1 MEQITI
7 YKTATL
13 FVEVKTVH
21 WNFIHPYFLPLFNF
35 SLKRKE
41 KKGKWNISRSGAL
54 LCFETL
60 QWQWSDP
67 NLLVIACILG
77 TDRSSFNILYLVFKE
92 VKEEVKVK
100 VKEVKE
106 VVHQLIN
113 DVVLFR
119 LGFSLVC
126 LLFQILSSSL
136 LLSFLVPSAVS
147 FLCNCEA
154 LGYLFTGTGLV
165 TTVLEKTIRW
175 MSNKSLVFS
184 LTFLKS

>member
-21 WNFIHPYFLPLFNF
+21 WNFIHPYFLPFLFNF

-67 NLLVIACILG
+67 NLLVITCILG

-113 DVVLFR
+113 DVILFR

-126 LLFQILSSSL
+126 LLLQILSSSL
-136 LLSFLVPSAVS
+136 LFSFLVPSAVS

-154 LGYLFTGTGLV
+154 LGYLFTGTGLI
-165 TTVLEKTIRW
+165 TTVLEKP
-175 MSNKSLVFS
+175 
-184 LTFLKS
+184 